1 MQHISHLPKQHSNLI
16 KNYFSHFLKFIVD
29 KTDDLLMIKSYRPL
43 KSRRIKMNVKVLKGS
58 DIIIM
63 RVIYKMFIFLCP
75 STYTAMYEQ
84 K

>member
-1 MQHISHLPKQHSNLI
+1 
-16 KNYFSHFLKFIVD
+16 
-29 KTDDLLMIKSYRPL
+29 MIKSYRPL